1 MRRLLLV
8 RTGVFFLS
16 ILVGASAV
24 LFFVQAPHAQAQT
37 ATSTLQAQIDQTN
50 AQIKQLQNDISQ
62 LQSQLTTTSAQKL
75 TLQNAVAALN
85 LNIQKLQKS
94 ITLAQTQ
101 IKQKDSQIS
110 TINTTISTTTSQI
123 GEMQT
128 QVADT
133 LRQLSSLDNESLLA
147 VLLSGG
153 TISSFFDQEA
163 ALASVRTDLENK
175 IEDLNSLKT
184 TLKTNE
190 TAAEAQKAQLAAYK
204 QTLAEQQQGLAIS
217 KDSQTKLLTQTKNQE
232 SAYQQL
238 LKTKQSQ
245 ETAFESVL
253 SDLQDQLAPVKSG
266 TVPKTG
272 NGILSWPFSDTVMA
286 TCPAKSKYLS
296 PANND
301 CVTQFFGNTSFSTA
315 NPQIYNNMGHD
326 GIDIGVPT
334 GTPVEAALG
343 GVVLATGNTDVRA
356 PNGQMC
362 YSFGKWVMLQHPNGL
377 DTLYAHLSNNTVV
390 SKGQSVTTGQLI
402 GYSGM
407 TGYATGPHLHFG
419 VYAGSGVQI
428 MDLGQWRGSTGTPC
442 TSAGAILP
450 VAPTN
455 AYLNPL
461 SYLPSL

>member
-1 MRRLLLV
+1 MLFV
-8 RTGVFFLS
+8 
-16 ILVGASAV
+16 ILGIPLG
-24 LFFVQAPHAQAQT
+24 LFFFSAPHSQAQT
-37 ATSTLQAQIDQTN
+37 ATSTLQTQIDQTN
-50 AQIKQLQNDISQ
+50 AQIKQLQDDIAK
-62 LQSQLTTTSAQKL
+62 LQSQLTTTTAQKQ

-94 ITLAQTQ
+94 ITLAEAQ
-101 IKQKDSQIS
+101 IKQKDSQIT
-110 TINTTISTTTSQI
+110 TISITISTTTSQI
-123 GEMQT
+123 GDT
-128 QVADT
+128 QSEVADS
-133 LRQLSSLDNESLLA
+133 LRQLASLDNESLIA

-153 TISSFFDQEA
+153 TLSDFFDQSA
-163 ALASVRTDLENK
+163 ALASVRTGLENK
-175 IEDLNSLKT
+175 IEELNSLT
-184 TLKTNE
+184 HTLKTNE
-190 TAAEAQKAQLAAYK
+190 TTAEAQKAQLATY
-204 QTLAEQQQGLAIS
+204 QQNLTEQQQGLAIS

-238 LKTKQSQ
+238 LKTKQDQ
-245 ETAFESVL
+245 ETAFESTL
-253 SDLQDQLAPVKSG
+253 SDLQSQLAPIKSG
-266 TVPKTG
+266 TVPKVG
-272 NGILSWPFSDTVMA
+272 NGILSWPFSASVMA
-286 TCPAKSKYLS
+286 TCPAKSKYLN
-296 PANND
+296 PPNND
-301 CVTQFFGNTSFSTA
+301 CITQFFGNTSFSTA

-326 GIDIGVPT
+326 GVDIAIPI

-343 GVVLATGNTDVRA
+343 GVVLATGNTDIKA

-390 SKGQSVTTGQLI
+390 SKGQGVTTGQLI

-419 VYAGSGVQI
+419 VYASSGVQI

-461 SYLPSL
+461 SYLPSI